1 MTIANTIT
9 LAVVT
14 FIAIIAIWEVFR
26 MRSQRPA
33 RHARPKWRGQYVK
46 PRLSPD
52 TTVKPNLATSQ
63 LETVMSAKFETRRL
77 MSRSEAT
84 VFYAVERALRQ
95 LNVKGRVM
103 AQVSMGEILRSPDPN
118 AYSAINSKRV
128 DILVIST
135 DGLPLAA
142 VEYQG
147 EAHYQGSAYARDAVK
162 KAALQRA
169 GVAYVEIT
177 PQHDDQDIQRDLARV
192 LKARI
197 ATPSTEPV

>member
-26 MRSQRPA
+26 MRRQRPA
-33 RHARPKWRGQYVK
+33 RHARPKWRGQHAK

-128 DILVIST
+128 DITGGRQPT
-135 DGLPLAA
+135 DLP
-142 VEYQG
+142 
-147 EAHYQGSAYARDAVK
+147 S
-162 KAALQRA
+162 
-169 GVAYVEIT
+169 
-177 PQHDDQDIQRDLARV
+177 
-192 LKARI
+192 
-197 ATPSTEPV
+197 

>member
-26 MRSQRPA
+26 MRRQRPA
-33 RHARPKWRGQYVK
+33 HQTRPKWRGHYAK

-52 TTVKPNLATSQ
+52 ITLKPNLATSQ
-63 LETVMSAKFETRRL
+63 LETVMSAKFETQRL
-77 MSRSEAT
+77 MSPSEAK
-84 VFYAVERALRQ
+84 VFYAVERALKQ
-95 LNVKGRVM
+95 LKVKGHVM

-147 EAHYQGSAYARDAVK
+147 KAHYQGSAYARDAVK
-162 KAALQRA
+162 KAALQSA

-197 ATPSTEPV
+197 AAPSTELV